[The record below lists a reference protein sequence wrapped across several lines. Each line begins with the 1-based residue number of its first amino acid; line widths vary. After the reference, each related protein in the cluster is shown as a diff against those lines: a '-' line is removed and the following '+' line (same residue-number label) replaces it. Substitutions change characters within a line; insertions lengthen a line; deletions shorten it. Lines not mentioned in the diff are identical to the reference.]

1 MMETDDARKLS
12 AGYVVEEIY
21 ADYANKV
28 KGLANEARKAYL
40 ATPKLSYSKE
50 AKEKYAKEVKS
61 LDAKLLVAL
70 KNAPRERQA
79 QILANLQFKAKLDAN
94 PYMSKDEQKKIKAQ
108 LLNGARAT
116 VGAKKILLGSK
127 AMPITDKEWEAVNS
141 GAISNNKCKLIVDN
155 ADLDTLKRLS
165 MPRNSGNSLSS
176 ARISKIH
183 AMDNSGFSI
192 EEIARSLGV
201 SASTVAKYL

>member
-1 MMETDDARKLS
+1 MAETKDARTLS
-12 AGYVVEEIY
+12 SGKVVEEIY
-21 ADYANKV
+21 AAYANRV

-40 ATPKLSYSKE
+40 AVSGIKQDKD

-79 QILANLQFKAKLDAN
+79 QILANLQYAAKLEAN
-94 PYMSKDEQKKIKAQ
+94 PGMSRDDQKKIKAQ

-127 AMPITDKEWEAVNS
+127 AMPITEKEWAAVNA
-141 GAISNNKCKLIVDN
+141 GAISNSKCKKIVDN

-165 MPRNSGNSLSS
+165 MPRNSGTSLSS
-176 ARISKIH
+176 ARIAKIH
-183 AMDNSGFSI
+183 AMNNSGFSI
-192 EEIARSLGV
+192 DEIAKSLGV
-201 SASTVAKYL
+201 SPGTVSKYL